1 MKEKIEQWAYG
12 ELGTTIWE
20 KKYRQNN
27 ETFSEWLDRLSIGHK
42 EVRQLILE
50 RKFLPAGRIL
60 SNLNNK
66 SQRKVTYSNC
76 YVIAPPEDN
85 LVSIFDCAG
94 KLAQTYAYG
103 GGCGVDLSELRP
115 NGSVVNNA
123 SKTSSGSVSFMDLYS
138 QVTNT
143 ISQNGRRGALMISLD
158 VRHPDAGEFVN
169 SKANTDKINYAN
181 ISIRVNNDFMTAVEK
196 DLDFIQKYPC
206 DMVVDAKEAKKMD
219 YDILYP
225 YNDGYIKK
233 IRAKQLFQTLVH
245 NNWAFAEPGILY
257 WDKIEQYNMLN
268 NNKKFKYSGVNP
280 CAEEPLPSGGSCL
293 LGSINLAEFVVNH
306 QVRFDNLAMAVRA
319 VVCYLNDVLDLGL
332 PLHPLKEQQ
341 ESVKKW
347 RQIGLG
353 TMGLADMLIKLGITY
368 GSKESIAVIE
378 EVYACIAKTAVETSL
393 ELAKEKGAFP
403 EFSPN
408 LTESSF
414 IKNLNLP
421 ASTIQE
427 IKKYGLRNSQ
437 LLTCAPTGSIATML
451 GVSTGVE
458 PIFAMSYTRTTKS
471 LKGKEED
478 FQVFTPIAEQFKA
491 EHPNQPL
498 PDYFVDSSQI
508 NYNDRIDIQAT
519 LQKYIDASISSTI
532 NLPEE
537 TTEEDVYNIYFNA
550 WKKGLKG
557 VTIFRSG
564 CERDAI
570 LTVGKKAVNTCMF
583 DSIIPPTRDDLGDV
597 LVGYS
602 FKKKTACGS
611 LYITINVDSSGH
623 IVEIFTN
630 TSKHGTCQANLNG
643 QTRMTSLALRAGIK
657 VDEVID
663 QLQGIRCSSCVRAK
677 AKGEKIDGISCPDIL
692 GTCIET
698 LQHMVDGHNPFIGRT
713 PLQPIETTHTDNGLE
728 CPSCHKKTLQA
739 EGGCFICTSCGYSKC
754 E

>member
-1 MKEKIEQWAYG
+1 MHIEGAIHRHAVFHTG
-12 ELGTTIWE
+12 DLTLVTAAIV
-20 KKYRQNN
+20 
-27 ETFSEWLDRLSIGHK
+27 
-42 EVRQLILE
+42 EV
-50 RKFLPAGRIL
+50 
-60 SNLNNK
+60 
-66 SQRKVTYSNC
+66 QR
-76 YVIAPPEDN
+76 
-85 LVSIFDCAG
+85 
-94 KLAQTYAYG
+94 
-103 GGCGVDLSELRP
+103 
-115 NGSVVNNA
+115 GSVVNNA

-219 YDILYP
+219 YDTLYP

-233 IRAKQLFQTLVH
+233 IRARQLFKTLVH

-306 QVRFDNLAMAVRA
+306 QVRFENLAMAVRA

-353 TMGLADMLIKLGITY
+353 TMGLADMLIKLGIMY

-519 LQKYIDASISSTI
+519 LQKYIDASI
-532 NLPEE
+532 
-537 TTEEDVYNIYFNA
+537 
-550 WKKGLKG
+550 
-557 VTIFRSG
+557 
-564 CERDAI
+564 CH
-570 LTVGKKAVNTCMF
+570 F
-583 DSIIPPTRDDLGDV
+583 DGGQESRQ
-597 LVGYS
+597 Y
-602 FKKKTACGS
+602 
-611 LYITINVDSSGH
+611 LYV
-623 IVEIFTN
+623 
-630 TSKHGTCQANLNG
+630 
-643 QTRMTSLALRAGIK
+643 
-657 VDEVID
+657 
-663 QLQGIRCSSCVRAK
+663 
-677 AKGEKIDGISCPDIL
+677 
-692 GTCIET
+692 
-698 LQHMVDGHNPFIGRT
+698 
-713 PLQPIETTHTDNGLE
+713 
-728 CPSCHKKTLQA
+728 
-739 EGGCFICTSCGYSKC
+739 
-754 E
+754 